1 MKWAHIMRTRLRF
14 TVRPLAA
21 RWLIGCLS
29 FAAIAC
35 VLLLPGCGAKPN
47 SNEAQRREAKIAAL
61 ENDVAKLKQDA
72 HRPRLG
78 DIMEMTQIR
87 HGKLWFAGEH
97 QNWELAAYE
106 LHELKEGFEDLEKH
120 HPTHGKPPIPL
131 AQTLQQIMDPQLAQ
145 LSKAIQ
151 ARDKL
156 QFAQAFDVVTV
167 SCNVCHQT
175 ANVSFNLIKRP
186 TMAPFSNQEFAPQ
199 K

>member
-1 MKWAHIMRTRLRF
+1 MRTRLRF
-14 TVRPLAA
+14 TARHLAA
-21 RWLIGCLS
+21 QWLTGCLCL
-29 FAAIAC
+29 AATVG
-35 VLLLPGCGAKPN
+35 VLLLPGCGARPD
-47 SNEAQRREAKIAAL
+47 SSEAQRWEAKFAAL
-61 ENDVAKLKQDA
+61 ETDVVKLKQNP

-87 HGKLWFAGEH
+87 HAKLWFAGEN

-106 LHELKEGFEDLEKH
+106 LHEMKEGFEDLEKH

-151 ARDKL
+151 AGDKQ
-156 QFAQAFDVVTV
+156 QFVQAFDVVTV

-175 ANVSFNLIKRP
+175 AKVSFNLIKRP
-186 TMAPFSNQEFAPQ
+186 TLAPFSNQEFAPQ